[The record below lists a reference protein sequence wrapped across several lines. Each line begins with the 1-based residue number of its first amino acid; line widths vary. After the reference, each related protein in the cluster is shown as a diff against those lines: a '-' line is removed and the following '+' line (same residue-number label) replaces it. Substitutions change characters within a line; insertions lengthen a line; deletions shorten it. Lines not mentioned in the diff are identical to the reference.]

1 MTLTALNRFQA
12 FIIHLGLSL
21 VIFAVLLLLIMQFW
35 YPGFLFTTSGGWDA
49 VRLIIGV
56 DLILGPLLTLL
67 VFNPK
72 KASLKKDLSVIALVQ
87 TLALAWGTHTIFDT
101 RPVALGFFNNE
112 FVTLY
117 AGNPITDQNRDLI
130 AQSDSTPALLY
141 YDMRHGDYGDPAAMS
156 LITPDNLQA
165 LGHLQHI
172 KREETANG
180 QWLISLD
187 STFKRNQMLVFD
199 PDTAQVTGLKTGS

>member
-67 VFNPK
+67 VFNPN

-87 TLALAWGTHTIFDT
+87 TLALAWGTHTI
-101 RPVALGFFNNE
+101 
-112 FVTLY
+112 
-117 AGNPITDQNRDLI
+117 
-130 AQSDSTPALLY
+130 
-141 YDMRHGDYGDPAAMS
+141 
-156 LITPDNLQA
+156 
-165 LGHLQHI
+165 
-172 KREETANG
+172 
-180 QWLISLD
+180 
-187 STFKRNQMLVFD
+187 
-199 PDTAQVTGLKTGS
+199 